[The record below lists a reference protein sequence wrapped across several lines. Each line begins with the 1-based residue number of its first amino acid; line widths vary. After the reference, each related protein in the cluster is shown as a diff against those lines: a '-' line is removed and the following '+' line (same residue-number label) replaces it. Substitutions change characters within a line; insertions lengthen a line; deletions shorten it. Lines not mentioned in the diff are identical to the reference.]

1 MSNRPSEPSQ
11 FTTSLHK
18 RTVKL
23 VQSSY
28 QPTKAELEKPIKL
41 NLPEGTTPEQIANA
55 LLRPVN
61 IKWMDKPKR

>member
-1 MSNRPSEPSQ
+1 MSNRPSKPSQ
-11 FTTSLHK
+11 FTISLHK

-28 QPTKAELEKPIKL
+28 QPTKAELEEPIKL
-41 NLPEGTTPEQIANA
+41 NLPEDTTPEQIANA

>member
-1 MSNRPSEPSQ
+1 MSNRPSKPSQ
-11 FTTSLHK
+11 FTTSFHK

-23 VQSSY
+23 VRSSY
-28 QPTKAELEKPIKL
+28 QPTKAELEESIKL
-41 NLPEGTTPEQIANA
+41 NLPDGTTPEQIANA